1 MFPVLVV
8 GLVFSLVFTFEPHFR
23 FGAEPRWQVLPV
35 AVVCG
40 AAIAAVIHRWTRH
53 PTGMFDWIQGGV
65 VDITHRD
72 PERLRWIDWAVAIT
86 RQGSI
91 DVRTGRVR
99 LERRLLLGLIPLN
112 VVERPL
118 DDFYRVEV
126 KVTPRESRRRH
137 RGLFEHD
144 RYEVTGN
151 DYAVYLV
158 DRRGDR
164 LCVLD
169 LSTGL
174 HGRGDEFVGGLRQLL
189 EEVVGRPGGPAPRR
203 PAPEQDPP
211 RGGGGG
217 GDDFEAWR
225 AKRERGT
232 GT

>member
-1 MFPVLVV
+1 MFPALWVALAI
-8 GLVFSLVFTFEPHFR
+8 SLAFTFEPLYR
-23 FGAEPRWQVLPV
+23 FGGDPRWQGLPLALV
-35 AVVCG
+35 FA
-40 AAIAAVIHRWTRH
+40 AAIGAVFWRWSRH

-86 RQGSI
+86 RQGLI
-91 DVRTGRVR
+91 DVGTGRVR

-118 DDFYRVEV
+118 DAFYRVEV
-126 KVTPRESRRRH
+126 KVTPRESRRRR
-137 RGLFEHD
+137 RGLFADHHD
-144 RYEVTGN
+144 LEVTGY

-189 EEVVGRPGGPAPRR
+189 EDVVGRPGASPPRR
-203 PAPEQDPP
+203 AAGEQDDR
-211 RGGGGG
+211 RGGGAE
-217 GDDFEAWR
+217 DDFEAWR

>member
-1 MFPVLVV
+1 MFPVLWA
-8 GLVFSLVFTFEPHFR
+8 GLALSVAAVFEPHFNHH
-23 FGAEPRWQVLPV
+23 GAPRWQLLPL
-35 AVVCG
+35 ALAFG
-40 AAIAAVIHRWTRH
+40 AAIATVFWRWSRH
-53 PTGMFDWIQGGV
+53 PLGMFDWVQGGV

-86 RQGSI
+86 RLGTI
-91 DVRTGRVR
+91 DTRSGFVR
-99 LERRLLLGLIPLN
+99 LERRLVLGLIPLN

-118 DDFYRVEV
+118 DTYYRVEV

-137 RGLFEHD
+137 RGLFNHD
-144 RYEVTGN
+144 HYEVVGY

-174 HGRGDEFVGGLRQLL
+174 HGRGEEFVGGLRQLL
-189 EEVVGRPGGPAPRR
+189 EDVVGRPGGPPPRR
-203 PAPEQDPP
+203 PEPP
-211 RGGGGG
+211 RDEPRREGG

-225 AKRERGT
+225 AKRERR
-232 GT
+232 